1 MPKYALVGT
10 NRPPITKKVAGIAPV
25 TRNVPYDNYSDA
37 EIERLAAKEKW
48 DSNRS
53 ISFNDIKTMT
63 APELRFYE
71 LHSQDVLDA
80 ALRSSDK
87 PNQKFVKGENEK

>member
-1 MPKYALVGT
+1 MKHALVGT
-10 NRPPITKKVAGIAPV
+10 NRTPITKREVGIAPV

-37 EIERLAAKEKW
+37 EIERLAAREKW
-48 DSNRS
+48 DPNRA
-53 ISFNDIKTMT
+53 ISFNDIKAMT

-80 ALRSSDK
+80 ALRTSDK
-87 PNQKFVKGENEK
+87 PNTKFVK